1 MVGVSVAA
9 LILYTFGLPAFTL
22 GVTCYGHI
30 KDKLRDPTVLKI
42 VGIFYMEYGKAPEY
56 ASGKRVRIYGISGIS
71 YMEYGK
77 APRPEGCLGSGGALG
92 AERRGA
98 ERVGR
103 TDGRTKGPQTTRVCR
118 YAARP

>member
-56 ASGKRVRIYGISGIS
+56 AWVGKG
-71 YMEYGK
+71 
-77 APRPEGCLGSGGALG
+77 
-92 AERRGA
+92 
-98 ERVGR
+98 
-103 TDGRTKGPQTTRVCR
+103 
-118 YAARP
+118 YAFTG

>member
-1 MVGVSVAA
+1 MVGVSVVA

-56 ASGKRVRIYGISGIS
+56 A
-71 YMEYGK
+71 
-77 APRPEGCLGSGGALG
+77 
-92 AERRGA
+92 
-98 ERVGR
+98 RVGE
-103 TDGRTKGPQTTRVCR
+103 G
-118 YAARP
+118 YAFTG